1 MKTAFPETRRFK
13 EVLERKKA
21 ELTHGLRNREG
32 MAIQKSADQMDEIQ
46 YAQERELA
54 TRTVD
59 RESAVLREVHAA
71 LQRVHYGSFGT
82 CTDCQWE
89 IGPKRLAAVPWA
101 RRCINCQEAAD
112 RVGQGRGGVSD
123 AVFNAA

>member
-21 ELTHGLRNREG
+21 ELTHVLRNREG
-32 MAIQKSADQMDEIQ
+32 MAIQKSADQMEEIQ

-54 TRTVD
+54 TSR
-59 RESAVLREVHAA
+59 AA
-71 LQRVHYGSFGT
+71 RGTRRLATGSLWQFGT

-89 IGPKRLAAVPWA
+89 IGPKRLAAGPWA

>member
-1 MKTAFPETRRFK
+1 MKTAFSETRRFK
-13 EVLERKKA
+13 KVLERKQA
-21 ELTHGLRNREG
+21 ELAHVLRNREG

-54 TRTVD
+54 TRNVD
-59 RESAVLREVHAA
+59 RESALLREVDAA
-71 LQRVHYGSFGT
+71 LQRVHHGSFGT

-101 RRCINCQEAAD
+101 RRCIHCQEAAD
-112 RVGQGRGGVSD
+112 RVGQGQEDVIEAVGD
-123 AVFNAA
+123 AA